1 MDLFLFDAE
10 RTNFGGGV
18 FDFDTGDCYN
28 LSACRF
34 NNGQE
39 LETTLN

>member
-10 RTNFGGGV
+10 RTNFRGV
-18 FDFDTGDCYN
+18 FDFGKGDCDN
-28 LSACRF
+28 LSAFPF